1 MQAHPSSHRQEGEVE
16 FRSRSLKSM
25 TERQDLLAQA
35 IASEVAASGARV
47 ESQTGAM
54 AVMVHGRPVNHV
66 LYFLLGFVTV
76 GIGWLV
82 WALAVMF
89 GGERRLIVQVDE
101 YGNIL
106 SRKGRRAP

>member
-1 MQAHPSSHRQEGEVE
+1 MS
-16 FRSRSLKSM
+16 
-25 TERQDLLAQA
+25 ERQALLAGA

-54 AVMVHGRPVNHV
+54 AVMVHGRPVNH
-66 LYFLLGFVTV
+66 LLHFFVGLFTL
-76 GIGWLV
+76 GIWWLV
-82 WALAVMF
+82 WAMMAIF

-106 SRKGRRAP
+106 TQEGRRAP

>member
-66 LYFLLGFVTV
+66 LHFLLGFVTM
-76 GIGWLV
+76 GIWWLV
-82 WALAVMF
+82 WAMMLMF
-89 GGERRLIVQVDE
+89 GGERRLIVQVDK
-101 YGNIL
+101 YGNI
-106 SRKGRRAP
+106 SSQKARRAP